1 MKRVLIL
8 MKNGQEEVEAL
19 TPVDLLRRAGISV
32 AIVSCEE
39 GLRLQGAH
47 SIEITADVP
56 FSEVPEDYDAIYLP
70 GGLDGA
76 AALAK
81 DEAVLTFVKETL
93 ARGKIVAAL
102 CAAPIVLEAAGVLK
116 DRCITCYPGLE
127 TQTKSARAHSEE
139 IVVVDGNLLTSRGP
153 ATAME
158 LSLVL
163 VEKLIGFEARGQLE
177 EELLYDRLRKS
188 FQTV

>member
-47 SIEITADVP
+47 GIEITADVS
-56 FSEVPEDYDAIYLP
+56 FEEIPEEYDAIYLP

-76 AALAK
+76 TAMAQ
-81 DEAVLTFVKETL
+81 DEAVLTLVKETL
-93 ARGKIVAAL
+93 AKGKMVAAL
-102 CAAPIVLEAAGVLK
+102 CAAPIVLEAAGVLSG
-116 DRCITCYPGLE
+116 RCITCYPGFE
-127 TQTKSARAHSEE
+127 IKTSSARAHSEE
-139 IVVVDGNLLTSRGP
+139 IVVVDDNLITSRGP
-153 ATAME
+153 ATAMA

-177 EELLYDRLRKS
+177 EELLYDRLCKS
-188 FQTV
+188 MQTA